1 MVRIQIER
9 GLNFRKILYSWPVV
23 LILAVIMAT
32 VGAKTFRSW
41 QNYRIIAKEYE
52 KLQEKAAEVEK
63 NKKEAEE
70 SLALLNDEYGRD
82 RIIREQFEMQKKDE
96 KVIIILDK
104 DGRGQTDPEIQDSQ
118 SIFYRIKN
126 FIINI
131 FSRG

>member
-104 DGRGQTDPEIQDSQ
+104 DGRGHTDPEIQDSQ

>member
-1 MVRIQIER
+1 
-9 GLNFRKILYSWPVV
+9 
-23 LILAVIMAT
+23 MAT

-41 QNYRIIAKEYE
+41 QDYGIIAKEYE
-52 KLQEKAAEVEK
+52 KLREKAAEVEK

-104 DGRGQTDPEIQDSQ
+104 DSRNSASSGSQ
-118 SIFYRIKN
+118 SGQSFLSRVKN
-126 FIINI
+126 FFLNI
-131 FSRG
+131 FSRD

>member
-1 MVRIQIER
+1 
-9 GLNFRKILYSWPVV
+9 
-23 LILAVIMAT
+23 MAT